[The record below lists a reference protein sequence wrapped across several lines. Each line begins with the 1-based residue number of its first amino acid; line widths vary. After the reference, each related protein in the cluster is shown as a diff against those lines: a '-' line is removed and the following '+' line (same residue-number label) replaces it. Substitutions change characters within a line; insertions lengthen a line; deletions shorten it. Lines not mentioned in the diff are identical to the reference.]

1 MTERNS
7 SKSPKNHSL
16 SKSGQPQ
23 KAPVHTVQKISYSV
37 AHAMPGRIR
46 FRIPRLSKDT
56 EYAKKLQLAI
66 ESQIKNA
73 KVRINP
79 TAASIVVHYSSDLMP
94 GEQMRSHLVN
104 LIQTAPNIVLPT
116 KVSAKT
122 IVGTMFDA
130 LINLFESLRSVNKAS
145 TAIKHHQIK
154 KNSWERLLS
163 SGENIIKGLKS
174 AIMFVLP
181 GQKLQS
187 QSALK
192 SA

>member
-1 MTERNS
+1 MIERNS
-7 SKSPKNHSL
+7 FKSNKNRPIR
-16 SKSGQPQ
+16 KSGQPQ
-23 KAPVHTVQKISYSV
+23 TAPVQKISYSV

-56 EYAKKLQLAI
+56 EYAKKLQLVI
-66 ESQIKNA
+66 ESQTKNA
-73 KVRINP
+73 TVRINP
-79 TAASIVVHYSSDLMP
+79 TAASIIVHYSTQLMP
-94 GEQMRSHLVN
+94 VEQMRSHLVN
-104 LIQTAPNIVLPT
+104 LIQTAPNIALPT
-116 KVSAKT
+116 KVGTKT

-130 LINLFESLRSVNKAS
+130 LISLFESLRNVNKAS

-154 KNSWERLLS
+154 KNFWERLLS

-181 GQKLQS
+181 NQKLQS
-187 QSALK
+187 QSALN